1 MAAVRRRGG
10 RVWTPPQITNK
21 EHRTTLRISLQKI
34 VPHRARASL
43 RLLQRP
49 CGSAPSFQRAPP
61 PLLQQQMRSKG
72 LGGRSEDS
80 LALGKKKGKQGKK
93 KKSLVEEEE
102 DEDARRHHHGLWH
115 RRKKFITY
123 SSYAFPDDAVLTR
136 QLPAFVVV
144 DVIAREIRN

>member
-1 MAAVRRRGG
+1 
-10 RVWTPPQITNK
+10 
-21 EHRTTLRISLQKI
+21 
-34 VPHRARASL
+34 
-43 RLLQRP
+43 
-49 CGSAPSFQRAPP
+49 
-61 PLLQQQMRSKG
+61 MRSKG

-80 LALGKKKGKQGKK
+80 LALGKKKESRGKK

-102 DEDARRHHHGLWH
+102 DEDARRHHGLWH

-136 QLPAFVVV
+136 QLPAFDVV